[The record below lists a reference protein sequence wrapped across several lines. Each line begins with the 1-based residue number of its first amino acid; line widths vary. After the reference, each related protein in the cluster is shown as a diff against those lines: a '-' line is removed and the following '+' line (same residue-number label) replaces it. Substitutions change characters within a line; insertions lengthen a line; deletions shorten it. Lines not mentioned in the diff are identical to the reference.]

1 VSRKRRRRRS
11 QASRSASAQAEA
23 PAESS
28 PAESLAERT
37 KAEGG
42 TSEPRRWGR
51 FLQSRSTGASPFPP
65 LGVSLARGF
74 QAVGASPAILTLAFL
89 ATFGGWAAFS
99 ALGADPSPPGMIVL
113 MGLPPIHAFL
123 DVALVRVVPL
133 DTAWATGLVFGLGA
147 VRALVLGMLA
157 LLIVRAVRDGSSDLQ
172 GAFRTLPKTAL
183 TMFLIISIELAAV
196 LTIPFF
202 LQTLLGPQF
211 AFLITA
217 VLGLHFLV
225 LAPVIAAAE
234 GGRTADA
241 LRRSFRATRLR
252 GPRHFLLV
260 LAYFSFVFWAANVVA
275 GGARAPATP
284 TMLTWGFA
292 LLATFVHMTVLGALA
307 YRWLAVRELVEAP
320 VTTGSTAR

>member
-1 VSRKRRRRRS
+1 M
-11 QASRSASAQAEA
+11 
-23 PAESS
+23 
-28 PAESLAERT
+28 
-37 KAEGG
+37 
-42 TSEPRRWGR
+42 
-51 FLQSRSTGASPFPP
+51 
-65 LGVSLARGF
+65 
-74 QAVGASPAILTLAFL
+74 GASPAILTLAFL
-89 ATFGGWAAFS
+89 ASFGGWAAFS

-113 MGLPPIHAFL
+113 LGLPPIHAFL
-123 DVALVRVVPL
+123 DVALVRVVAEG
-133 DTAWATGLVFGLGA
+133 TAWATGLVFGLGA
-147 VRALVLGMLA
+147 VRALVLAMLA
-157 LLIVRAVRDGSSDLQ
+157 LLVVGAVREGSPDVRA
-172 GAFRTLPKTAL
+172 AFRALPKTAV
-183 TMFLIISIELAAV
+183 TMFLILSIELAAV

-260 LAYFSFVFWAANVVA
+260 LAYFSFVFWSANVVA

-292 LLATFVHMTVLGALA
+292 LLSTFVHMAVLGALA
-307 YRWLAVRELVEAP
+307 FRWLAVKDLLD
-320 VTTGSTAR
+320 TTVSKGVTAR

>member
-1 VSRKRRRRRS
+1 M
-11 QASRSASAQAEA
+11 
-23 PAESS
+23 
-28 PAESLAERT
+28 
-37 KAEGG
+37 GG
-42 TSEPRRWGR
+42 
-51 FLQSRSTGASPFPP
+51 
-65 LGVSLARGF
+65 
-74 QAVGASPAILTLAFL
+74 SPAILTLAFL
-89 ATFGGWAAFS
+89 ATFGGWAAFT

-123 DVALVRVVPL
+123 DVALVRVVAE

-147 VRALVLGMLA
+147 VRAIVLAMLA
-157 LLIVRAVRDGSSDLQ
+157 LLVVGAVREGSPDIRA
-172 GAFRTLPKTAL
+172 AFRALPKTAL
-183 TMFLIISIELAAV
+183 SVFLILSIELAAV

-202 LQTLLGPQF
+202 LQTLLGPQL
-211 AFLITA
+211 AFLSTA

-275 GGARAPATP
+275 GATRAPATP
-284 TMLTWGFA
+284 AVLTWVFA
-292 LLATFVHMTVLGALA
+292 LLATFVHTAVLGALSF
-307 YRWLAVRELVEAP
+307 RWLAVRDLVGTSESK
-320 VTTGSTAR
+320 GSPRT